1 MNNFDEM
8 KAKNGTMVVLKA
20 VLFLNVNVTLH
31 KFNCDFNET
40 RFVLR

>member
-8 KAKNGTMVVLKA
+8 NSEEWNNGCFKGS
-20 VLFLNVNVTLH
+20 LFLNVNVTLH